1 MRITY
6 KTTIWH
12 ELRFEDNLSK
22 EAIAALVDLIKKEGI
37 YSAIDEDLGFEES
50 QPLFDTE
57 IVLLPEDNDGESTIE
72 VYDDDNKLI
81 WENNE

>member
-37 YSAIDEDLGFEES
+37 YSAIDEELGFEES